1 MKIYIVLTCRNFF
14 FLISD
19 GYSPL
24 YKHVKLWDV
33 VCLKQQWQETIIK
46 CYGVISS
53 LGSVYFCQESV
64 CDKELF

>member
-1 MKIYIVLTCRNFF
+1 MQKSLF

-24 YKHVKLWDV
+24 YKRIKLWDV
-33 VCLKQQWQETIIK
+33 VWLKQRWQETIIK
-46 CYGVISS
+46 CYISS
-53 LGSVYFCQESV
+53 VASVYFCQGSV